1 MEIFRDERVKQVI
14 VAVAIL
20 LGVMVLSVAIRLAGA
35 APGVLGEW
43 FGMIAGFLSTP
54 VLLEVSFFTIGLIIV
69 VSVNHWRMKREGD
82 EFVYLEQIN
91 EPELSVALPD
101 QAKWAIYGEPPL
113 PGEEPSLL
121 DQAEGALAIGD
132 FDAATAAIGA
142 MGSDELYRP
151 EVKSVRIAL
160 AKATGREDLV
170 NRLEN
175 EG

>member
-14 VAVAIL
+14 VAVVIL
-20 LGVMVLSVAIRLAGA
+20 LGVMALSVAIRLAGA
-35 APGVLGEW
+35 APGLLGEW

-69 VSVNHWRMKREGD
+69 VAVNHWRMKREGD

-91 EPELSVALPD
+91 EAELAVALPE
-101 QAKWAIYGEPPL
+101 QAKWAIYGKPPL
-113 PGEEPSLL
+113 PGEVPSLL

-142 MGSDELYRP
+142 MGADELQRP

-160 AKATGREDLV
+160 AMATGREDLAA
-170 NRLEN
+170 RLE
-175 EG
+175 GGG

>member
-20 LGVMVLSVAIRLAGA
+20 LGVMVVSVAIRLAGA
-35 APGVLGEW
+35 APGLLGEW

-91 EPELSVALPD
+91 EPELA
-101 QAKWAIYGEPPL
+101 AGPP
-113 PGEEPSLL
+113 
-121 DQAEGALAIGD
+121 DQAEGAG
-132 FDAATAAIGA
+132 
-142 MGSDELYRP
+142 ELQRP
-151 EVKSVRIAL
+151 EVKSVRIEP
-160 AKATGREDLV
+160 AKATGREDLAS
-170 NRLEN
+170 RLEN
-175 EG
+175 QD

>member
-20 LGVMVLSVAIRLAGA
+20 LGVMVVSVAIRLAGA
-35 APGVLGEW
+35 APGLLGEW

-91 EPELSVALPD
+91 EPEFA
-101 QAKWAIYGEPPL
+101 AGPP
-113 PGEEPSLL
+113 
-121 DQAEGALAIGD
+121 DQAEGAG
-132 FDAATAAIGA
+132 
-142 MGSDELYRP
+142 ELPRP
-151 EVKSVRIAL
+151 EVKSVRIEPV
-160 AKATGREDLV
+160 KATDREDLAS
-170 NRLEN
+170 RLEN
-175 EG
+175 ED